1 MGIRTSGTARK
12 KLREILKRCKNLKEP
27 MTRISVDMKN
37 EIRGNIDRGHSF
49 DGVKWKKSKR
59 AKEQGGK
66 TLKDTGRLYNS
77 FRNTAGRNYARV
89 GTNVIYA
96 RTLNQGADK
105 GEFGEVSF
113 TVRQH
118 TRRVKRYK
126 KNGELAKT
134 KRKIT
139 VRSHSRTAKVPW
151 GDIPKYRYMG
161 INQEMKRK
169 YIAILTKYIIK
180 GR

>member
-1 MGIRTSGTARK
+1 MGIKVSGTASK
-12 KLREILKRCKNLKEP
+12 KLKEILKRCKNLKEP

-49 DGVKWKKSKR
+49 DGIKWKKSKR
-59 AKEQGGK
+59 AIEDNGK

-77 FRNTAGRNYARV
+77 FRNTAGKNYARV

-113 TVRQH
+113 TVKQH
-118 TRRVKRYK
+118 TRRIKKYK
-126 KNGELAKT
+126 KNGELSKY

-139 VRSHSRTAKVPW
+139 VHAHLRRAKVPW
-151 GDIPKYRYMG
+151 GDIQAYRYMG
-161 INQEMKRK
+161 INEEMKRK
-169 YIAILTKYIIK
+169 YIAILKKYIIK
-180 GR
+180 GE

>member
-1 MGIRTSGTARK
+1 MGIKISGIAKRK
-12 KLREILKRCKNLKEP
+12 LKEILKRCKNLKEP

-37 EIRGNIDRGHSF
+37 EIRGNIDREHSF

-77 FRNTAGRNYARV
+77 FRNTSGKNYARV

-105 GEFGEVSF
+105 GEFGEVTF
-113 TVRQH
+113 TVKQH
-118 TRRVKRYK
+118 TRRLKKYRKR
-126 KNGELAKT
+126 
-134 KRKIT
+134 IT
-139 VRSHSRTAKVPW
+139 VRSHSRTTKVPW

-161 INQEMKRK
+161 INKEMKRK

>member
-1 MGIRTSGTARK
+1 MGIKVSGTASK
-12 KLREILKRCKNLKEP
+12 KLKEILKRCKNLKEP

-49 DGVKWKKSKR
+49 DGIKWKKSKR
-59 AKEQGGK
+59 AIEDNGK

>member
-49 DGVKWKKSKR
+49 DGIKWKKSKR
-59 AKEQGGK
+59 AIEDNGK

-113 TVRQH
+113 TVKQH
-118 TRRVKRYK
+118 TRRIKKYNRNGNLSKNKR
-126 KNGELAKT
+126 
-134 KRKIT
+134 RIT

-151 GDIPKYRYMG
+151 GDIQAYRYMG
-161 INQEMKRK
+161 INKEMKRK

>member
-1 MGIRTSGTARK
+1 MGIKVSGTASK
-12 KLREILKRCKNLKEP
+12 ELKEILKRCKNLKEP

-49 DGVKWKKSKR
+49 DGIKWKKSKR

-118 TRRVKRYK
+118 SRRLKKYRKR
-126 KNGELAKT
+126 
-134 KRKIT
+134 IT

-151 GDIPKYRYMG
+151 GDIQAYRYMG
-161 INQEMKRK
+161 INKEMKRK

-180 GR
+180 GE

>member
-1 MGIRTSGTARK
+1 MGIKISGIAKRK
-12 KLREILKRCKNLKEP
+12 LKEILKRCKNLKEP

-37 EIRGNIDRGHSF
+37 EIRGNIDREHSF

-77 FRNTAGRNYARV
+77 FRNTSGKNYARV

-105 GEFGEVSF
+105 GEFGEVTF
-113 TVRQH
+113 TVKQH
-118 TRRVKRYK
+118 TRRLKKYRKR
-126 KNGELAKT
+126 
-134 KRKIT
+134 IT
-139 VRSHSRTAKVPW
+139 VRSHSRTTKVPW

-161 INQEMKRK
+161 INKEMKRK

-180 GR
+180 GE

>member
-1 MGIRTSGTARK
+1 MGVKTSGTAKK
-12 KLREILKRCKNLKEP
+12 KLKEILKRCKNLKEP

-49 DGVKWKKSKR
+49 DGIKWKKSKR
-59 AKEQGGK
+59 ASEEGGK

-118 TRRVKRYK
+118 SRRLKKYRKR
-126 KNGELAKT
+126 
-134 KRKIT
+134 IT
-139 VRSHSRTAKVPW
+139 VRSYSRTAKVPW
-151 GDIPKYRYMG
+151 GDIQAYRYMG

>member
-1 MGIRTSGTARK
+1 MGIKVSGTASK
-12 KLREILKRCKNLKEP
+12 KLKEILKRCKNLKVP
-27 MTRISVDMKN
+27 MEKISVNMKN
-37 EIRGNIDRGHSF
+37 EVRSNIDGQHSF
-49 DGVKWKKSKR
+49 VGDKWKQSKR

-66 TLKDTGRLYNS
+66 TLRDTGRLYNS

-118 TRRVKRYK
+118 RRRIKRYK

-134 KRKIT
+134 KRRIT

-151 GDIPKYRYMG
+151 GDIQAYRYMG
-161 INQEMKRK
+161 INKNMKRK

-180 GR
+180 GE

>member
-37 EIRGNIDRGHSF
+37 EIRGNIDREHSF

-96 RTLNQGADK
+96 STLNQGADK

-180 GR
+180 GE

>member
-1 MGIRTSGTARK
+1 MGIKVSGTASK
-12 KLREILKRCKNLKEP
+12 KLKEILKRCKNLKVP
-27 MTRISVDMKN
+27 MEKISVDMKN
-37 EIRGNIDRGHSF
+37 EVRSNIDGQHSF
-49 DGVKWKKSKR
+49 DGDKWKQSKR

-66 TLKDTGRLYNS
+66 TLRDTGRLYNS

-118 TRRVKRYK
+118 RRRIKRYK

-134 KRKIT
+134 KRRIT

-151 GDIPKYRYMG
+151 GDIQAYRYMG
-161 INQEMKRK
+161 INKNMKRK

-180 GR
+180 GE

>member
-1 MGIRTSGTARK
+1 MGIKVSGTASK
-12 KLREILKRCKNLKEP
+12 KLKEILKRCKNLKEP
-27 MTRISVDMKN
+27 MARIAVDMKN
-37 EIRGNIDRGHSF
+37 ETRRNFDKERSF
-49 DGVKWKKSKR
+49 DGIKWEKSKR
-59 AKEQGGK
+59 AIKDNGK
-66 TLKDTGRLYNS
+66 TLRDTGRLYNS

>member
-1 MGIRTSGTARK
+1 MGIRMSGAARK
-12 KLREILKRCKNLKEP
+12 KLKEILKRCKNLKEP
-27 MTRISVDMKN
+27 MKKIAVDMKN
-37 EIRGNIDRGHSF
+37 KIRRNINRGHSF
-49 DGVKWKKSKR
+49 DGIKWKKSKR
-59 AKEQGGK
+59 AIEDNGK

-105 GEFGEVSF
+105 GEFGKVSF

-118 TRRVKRYK
+118 RRR
-126 KNGELAKT
+126 
-134 KRKIT
+134 IT

-151 GDIPKYRYMG
+151 GDIQAYRYMG
-161 INQEMKRK
+161 INKKMKRK
-169 YIAILTKYIIK
+169 YTAILTKYIIK

>member
-1 MGIRTSGTARK
+1 MGIKVSGTASK
-12 KLREILKRCKNLKEP
+12 KLKEILKRCKNLKEP

-118 TRRVKRYK
+118 TRRVKHYK

>member
-1 MGIRTSGTARK
+1 MGIKISGEVNK
-12 KLREILKRCKNLKEP
+12 KIKEILKRCKNLKEP

-37 EIRGNIDRGHSF
+37 EIRGNIDNQHSF
-49 DGVKWKKSKR
+49 DGVNWKKSKR
-59 AKEQGGK
+59 AEEDNGK

-77 FRNTAGRNYARV
+77 FRNTSGRNYARV

-96 RTLNQGADK
+96 RTLNRGADK

-118 TRRVKRYK
+118 TRRLKKYRKR
-126 KNGELAKT
+126 
-134 KRKIT
+134 IT
-139 VRSHSRTAKVPW
+139 VRRHTRTAKVPW
-151 GDIPKYRYMG
+151 GDIQAYRYMG
-161 INQEMKRK
+161 INEKMKRK

-180 GR
+180 GRL

>member
-1 MGIRTSGTARK
+1 MGIKVSGTASK
-12 KLREILKRCKNLKEP
+12 KLKEILKRCKNLKEP

-37 EIRGNIDRGHSF
+37 EIRGNIDGQHSF
-49 DGVKWKKSKR
+49 DGDKWKQSKR

-77 FRNTAGRNYARV
+77 FRNTSGRNYARV
-89 GTNVIYA
+89 GTNIIYA
-96 RTLNQGADK
+96 RVLNQGAEQGSLWK
-105 GEFGEVSF
+105 G
-113 TVRQH
+113 TYAVRQH
-118 TRRVKRYK
+118 TRRIKKYK
-126 KNGELAKT
+126 KNGKLSKY

-139 VRSHSRTAKVPW
+139 VHAHLRRAKVPW
-151 GDIPKYRYMG
+151 GDIQAYRYMG
-161 INQEMKRK
+161 INEEMKRK

>member
-1 MGIRTSGTARK
+1 MGIKISGIAKRK
-12 KLREILKRCKNLKEP
+12 LNEILKRCKNLKEP

-37 EIRGNIDRGHSF
+37 EIRGNIDREHSF

-77 FRNTAGRNYARV
+77 FRNTSGKNYARV

-105 GEFGEVSF
+105 GEFGEVTF
-113 TVRQH
+113 TVKQH
-118 TRRVKRYK
+118 TRRLKKYRKR
-126 KNGELAKT
+126 
-134 KRKIT
+134 IT
-139 VRSHSRTAKVPW
+139 VRSHSRTTKVPW

-161 INQEMKRK
+161 INKEMKRK

-180 GR
+180 GE

>member
-1 MGIRTSGTARK
+1 MGVKTSGTARK
-12 KLREILKRCKNLKEP
+12 KLKEILKRCKNLKEP

-49 DGVKWKKSKR
+49 DGIKWKKSKR
-59 AKEQGGK
+59 AIEDNGK

-180 GR
+180 GE

>member
-49 DGVKWKKSKR
+49 DGIKWKKSKR
-59 AKEQGGK
+59 AIEDNGK

-105 GEFGEVSF
+105 GEFGKVSF

-118 TRRVKRYK
+118 RRRIKRYK

-134 KRKIT
+134 KRRIT

-151 GDIPKYRYMG
+151 GDIQAYRYMG
-161 INQEMKRK
+161 INKEVKRK

>member
-1 MGIRTSGTARK
+1 MGVKISGIAKK
-12 KLREILKRCKNLKEP
+12 KLKEILKRCKNLKEP

-37 EIRGNIDRGHSF
+37 EIRENIDGQHSF

-59 AKEQGGK
+59 AKEENGK

-77 FRNTAGRNYARV
+77 FRNTSGKNYARV
-89 GTNVIYA
+89 GTNIIYA

-105 GEFGEVSF
+105 GEFGEVTF
-113 TVRQH
+113 TVKQH
-118 TRRVKRYK
+118 TRRIKKYN
-126 KNGELAKT
+126 KNGNLSKN
-134 KRKIT
+134 KRRIT
-139 VRSHSRTAKVPW
+139 VRSHSRMAKVPW
-151 GDIPKYRYMG
+151 GDIPKYKYMG
-161 INQEMKRK
+161 ISENMKRK